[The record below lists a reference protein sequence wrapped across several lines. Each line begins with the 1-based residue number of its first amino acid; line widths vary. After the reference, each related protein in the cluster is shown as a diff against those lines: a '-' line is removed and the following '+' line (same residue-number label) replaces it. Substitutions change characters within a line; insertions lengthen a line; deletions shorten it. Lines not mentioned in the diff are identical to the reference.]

1 MPIEAF
7 SASAMTSSL
16 LRAKHNSDIIT
27 GTLDTLNSD
36 SKYHGFSV
44 KSMYDF
50 QQDVLRAHYTE
61 QGLGAVLSLSA

>member
-1 MPIEAF
+1 MAIEAF
-7 SASAMTSSL
+7 SSSAATSSML
-16 LRAKHNSDIIT
+16 NALHSRDIIT

-36 SKYHGFSV
+36 SKYRGFNV

-50 QQDVLRAHYTE
+50 QQDVLKAHYTE